1 MNKEKIIKIIRDVK
15 DFPKPGIIFK
25 DITPICQDPEAW
37 NYILDQFYNRYK
49 DAGITKIVGIEA
61 RGFLLGPALALK
73 LNAGFIPVR
82 KPGKLPWDTY
92 SESYALEYGEDTIE
106 MHKDALS
113 ENDVVLIHDD
123 LLATG
128 GTVGAVI
135 NLVNRCNAKIHEVS
149 FIIEL
154 SFLQGK
160 LKLAEK
166 NVSSY
171 SFISY

>member
-1 MNKEKIIKIIRDVK
+1 MDKQKIMDVIRDVE

-25 DITPICQDPEAW
+25 DITPICQDPKAW
-37 NYILDQFYNRYK
+37 NYVLDQFYERYK
-49 DAGITKIVGIEA
+49 NAGITKIVGIEA

-82 KPGKLPWDTY
+82 KPGKLPWETY

-106 MHKDALS
+106 MHKDALQKD
-113 ENDVVLIHDD
+113 DVVLIHDD

-135 NLVNRCNAKIHEVS
+135 NLVNRFEAKIHEVS

-154 SFLQGK
+154 SFLSGK
-160 LKLAEK
+160 KKLAEK